1 VLPFSL
7 CFGFIPGIGKLLFLV
22 FTVLLFAF
30 ILCVNIANGGVNAN
44 AS

>member
-1 VLPFSL
+1 MLPFSA

-22 FTVLLFAF
+22 FIVLLFAF
-30 ILCVNIANGGVNAN
+30 ILCVNIANGGANAN